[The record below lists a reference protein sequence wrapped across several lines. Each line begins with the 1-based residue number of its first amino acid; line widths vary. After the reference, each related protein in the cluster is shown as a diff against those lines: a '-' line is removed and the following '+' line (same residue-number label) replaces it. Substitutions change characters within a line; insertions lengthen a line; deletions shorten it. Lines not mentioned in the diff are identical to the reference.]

1 MKLEISWASAN
12 AVTTRST
19 RLTKFGLRQEPR
31 IAVSE
36 VPACA
41 GTTGFL
47 ALANPLNSE
56 LLRLTKF
63 GPINWELL
71 FSISWL
77 NPRWLM
83 DSMIILCSVRI
94 NSLIMQ

>member
-1 MKLEISWASAN
+1 MKLEISWVSAN

-19 RLTKFGLRQEPR
+19 RLTKFGL
-31 IAVSE
+31 
-36 VPACA
+36 
-41 GTTGFL
+41 
-47 ALANPLNSE
+47 
-56 LLRLTKF
+56 
-63 GPINWELL
+63 INWELL